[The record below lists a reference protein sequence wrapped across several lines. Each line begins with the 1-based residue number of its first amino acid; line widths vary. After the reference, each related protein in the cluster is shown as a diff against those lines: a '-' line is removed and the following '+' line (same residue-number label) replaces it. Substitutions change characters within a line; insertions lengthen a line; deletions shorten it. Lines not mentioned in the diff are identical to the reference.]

1 MKPLIDPKQVVNTPE
16 GILVRLKDKLCLA
29 LDLDVYKIKLLID
42 RFITTSFQGNLNT
55 KSHFAKVNIYNELS
69 KNKMTIK
76 VFFKFL
82 RIINVKNIKISITI
96 RTQKDREITVSE
108 DINIFSIDTSD
119 KQETS
124 N

>member
-1 MKPLIDPKQVVNTPE
+1 LKTSNNDKQIVNTPE

-29 LDLDVYKIKLLID
+29 LGLDAYKIKLLID
-42 RFITTSFQGNLNT
+42 RFILTTFQGSLNT

-82 RIINVKNIKISITI
+82 RIINVKNIKISVTI
-96 RTQKDREITVSE
+96 RTHKDREFTVHE
-108 DINIFSIDTSD
+108 DINIFSIDMPEKD
-119 KQETS
+119 E
-124 N
+124 